1 MAFVQSHARQQTA
14 KQRAVNAERQRALE
28 RAEAR
33 EELKIRSAR
42 EDSGH
47 FVEYVLRNEADGS
60 KLRNAP
66 FHWDWHRTLN
76 ENDHVVLIAPVE
88 HAKSQTV
95 SVGRVLFELGKNPSA
110 RIALISSGEKLAKKL
125 LKQVRA
131 EIERNPRLHR
141 VFPHLRRS
149 TRAEDPWTSSALTVE
164 RDTTARDPSLQVLGP
179 YGQIVGSRLD
189 VIVLDDVLS
198 FANTRTEEQR
208 KKLIE
213 WFDTE
218 VYTRGVTGAKVFAI
232 GTPWHPEDL
241 LHELSKRPAFAVR
254 RYSAVEN
261 PDDPPRLW
269 RPIWPENWSLARLNH
284 RRANMPEAHFVRKY
298 LCRVRLDATSRFQK
312 SWLDRMCQLGKGRV
326 FELAA
331 PPRRT
336 ARGAYLPCF
345 TGVDLG
351 VGSKSK
357 SNLTVICT
365 IALLPDGRRLVVNI
379 DSGRWQAP
387 EILAR
392 LREVSRI
399 YRSEI
404 LVESNVA
411 QKYLVQMAQVGSG
424 KIENLHGRDTTAQN
438 KYDEQWGVEA
448 LAVELRNMLWVMP
461 SGLKGD
467 AVPEEGQALIS
478 ECLHY
483 DPEDHAGDRLMAMWL
498 ARESARL
505 WGALKAPR
513 LDTQR
518 R

>member
-1 MAFVQSHARQQTA
+1 MAFVRSHARQQTA
-14 KQRAVNAERQRALE
+14 KQRIVDAEHRRAVE

-33 EELKIRSAR
+33 EELKVRLAR

-60 KLRNAP
+60 SLRNAP
-66 FHWDWHRTLN
+66 FHWDWHKTLQDN
-76 ENDHVVLIAPVE
+76 EHVVLIAPVE
-88 HAKSQTV
+88 HAKSQAV
-95 SVGRVLFELGKNPSA
+95 SVGRALFELGKNPSA
-110 RIALISSGEKLAKKL
+110 RIALISSTEKLAKKL
-125 LKQVRA
+125 LKQIRA

-149 TRAEDPWTSSALTVE
+149 LRREDPWTSTALTVE
-164 RDTTARDPSLQVLGP
+164 RQTTARDPSVQVLGAF
-179 YGQIVGSRLD
+179 GAIVGSRLD
-189 VIVLDDVLS
+189 IIILDDVLS
-198 FANTRTEEQR
+198 FENTRTEEQR

-213 WFDTE
+213 WFDTT
-218 VYTRGVTGAKVFAI
+218 VYTRGVQGAKVFAI

-241 LHELSKRPAFAVR
+241 LHELSKRPAFTVR

-261 PDDPPRLW
+261 PDDPPRKW
-269 RPIWPENWSLARLNH
+269 RPIWPDNWPLQRLLH
-284 RRANMPEAHFVRKY
+284 RRANMPEAHFIRKY
-298 LCRVRLDATSRFQK
+298 LCRVRLDTTSRFQEK
-312 SWLDRMCQLGKGRV
+312 WLKRMCQLGKGRV

-336 ARGAYLPCF
+336 PRGPYLPCF

-365 IALLPDGRRLVVNI
+365 IALLPGGLRLIVNI
-379 DSGRWQAP
+379 ESGRWQAP

-392 LREVSRI
+392 LRETSRI

-438 KYDEQWGVEA
+438 KFHEQWGVEA
-448 LAVELRNMLWVMP
+448 LATELQNMLWVMP
-461 SGLKGD
+461 SGANGD
-467 AVPEEGQALIS
+467 SVPEEGQALIS

-483 DPEDHAGDRLMAMWL
+483 DPEEHAGDRLMAMWL

-505 WGALKAPR
+505 WGALKAPA